1 MAVPERVLEG
11 VLDSLGVILAET
23 PGEAYEVAE
32 MIAATR
38 LPPGD
43 RTAVVTHSGG
53 IAIHLADLS
62 ERHGLNLPPPGPDLG
77 ARLHPLLDHGV
88 ADNPLDMGGIIGG
101 PSRFA
106 QVVETFAGSGEY
118 DMVLAVSTAHP
129 PAHTDERVAALLAL
143 DVEVP
148 ILHLW
153 MAGDQAAH
161 GLTRLQEAGT
171 AVTEDP
177 RAAIRALAG
186 LGRLTRRRSPS
197 DVEPLTGPI
206 ETWGIPLVEAE
217 VVIDA
222 LAAAD
227 AAERIGY
234 PVAVK
239 LISPEV
245 DHKTEF
251 GGVTLDLGTREAVAR
266 AFTEVME
273 EADKAGLEVVG
284 ARVQRYRPGLE
295 VIVGALVDPDLG
307 PVVSVGVGGVLT
319 ELIDDVVF
327 APAPVDKRGAQ
338 AMISQL
344 RGHHLLDGFRGA
356 PPADVDALSELV
368 SIVSRGM
375 IGSGLTEVEVN
386 PLIWDGAGWVA
397 VDWLAR

>member
-1 MAVPERVLEG
+1 
-11 VLDSLGVILAET
+11 
-23 PGEAYEVAE
+23 
-32 MIAATR
+32 
-38 LPPGD
+38 
-43 RTAVVTHSGG
+43 
-53 IAIHLADLS
+53 
-62 ERHGLNLPPPGPDLG
+62 
-77 ARLHPLLDHGV
+77 
-88 ADNPLDMGGIIGG
+88 
-101 PSRFA
+101 
-106 QVVETFAGSGEY
+106 
-118 DMVLAVSTAHP
+118 
-129 PAHTDERVAALLAL
+129 
-143 DVEVP
+143 
-148 ILHLW
+148 
-153 MAGDQAAH
+153 
-161 GLTRLQEAGT
+161 
-171 AVTEDP
+171 
-177 RAAIRALAG
+177 
-186 LGRLTRRRSPS
+186 
-197 DVEPLTGPI
+197 VEPLTGPI

-273 EADKAGLEVVG
+273 EADKAGLEVVA

>member
-1 MAVPERVLEG
+1 
-11 VLDSLGVILAET
+11 
-23 PGEAYEVAE
+23 
-32 MIAATR
+32 
-38 LPPGD
+38 
-43 RTAVVTHSGG
+43 
-53 IAIHLADLS
+53 
-62 ERHGLNLPPPGPDLG
+62 
-77 ARLHPLLDHGV
+77 V